1 MKINYMEGRM
11 IKKIIF
17 SKYFFIMK
25 HTSILIILLSA
36 NILYSQT
43 YLIKELKG
51 NIWVTSQVEMTNN
64 NKVIQTNRN
73 AKEPIKVNNRIITS
87 EEIERMGYNNAQE
100 VLANQPGFVNKGNY
114 MGNEVVD
121 PAGANGD
128 NIKIYINGILMN
140 TAKGNADAGVDLRR
154 IPANLIE
161 SIEIIG
167 NSIYI
172 TTKSPN
178 QDITLISFA
187 YGAYNT
193 IRPSILF
200 SKKIGDN
207 QIFTFTADSYYS
219 DANYYYDFTN
229 LAGKRITGNF
239 RDNRQFIINS
249 SANYKYILPNDD
261 YINAFVNVSYS
272 DSAAQYQ
279 IPPISYTDSWF
290 TFTTVASSI
299 SYNGFS
305 DILDYNINLSYLFDS
320 FVDRPYFKDGKF
332 ISDYKSHAIALNA
345 SLKRMDEL
353 LPNTITLYNQLTP
366 EYRYDILTED
376 TNSIE
381 TNFYYYPQRHSL
393 SIKYDMQLSFGYW
406 DDSTPIF
413 SLLPSIKYEY
423 QNEHFTNNQNNNY
436 LAYNAAFNLNFY
448 KGYSLYFSYS
458 SDYTSPT
465 FNDLYY
471 GTFSN
476 PNLKPETYNQILTK
490 LTLEP
495 ITNLTI
501 EASYAYTEYTNKI
514 VWYNAVPENVDSAVS
529 HIFNS
534 SIGYQIPFLNFNKI
548 SAKIGYSYQIA
559 NLGKNKLP
567 KIGLPEHVVSALLGY
582 DFIPNYKVLSSF
594 SINFIYTYSAPRPL
608 TENKPIYYSEVFHDF
623 NISLYSIWFNHLIVS
638 MNFKNIFNRTP
649 QLSTY
654 SVAKPFTWEIEVG
667 YNF

>member
-1 MKINYMEGRM
+1 MKINYMEGIM

-17 SKYFFIMK
+17 PKYFFIMK
-25 HTSILIILLSA
+25 HTSILIILLSV

-64 NKVIQTNRN
+64 NEVIQTNRN

-249 SANYKYILPNDD
+249 SA
-261 YINAFVNVSYS
+261 A
-272 DSAAQYQ
+272 
-279 IPPISYTDSWF
+279 
-290 TFTTVASSI
+290 
-299 SYNGFS
+299 G
-305 DILDYNINLSYLFDS
+305 
-320 FVDRPYFKDGKF
+320 
-332 ISDYKSHAIALNA
+332 
-345 SLKRMDEL
+345 
-353 LPNTITLYNQLTP
+353 
-366 EYRYDILTED
+366 
-376 TNSIE
+376 
-381 TNFYYYPQRHSL
+381 
-393 SIKYDMQLSFGYW
+393 
-406 DDSTPIF
+406 STP
-413 SLLPSIKYEY
+413 
-423 QNEHFTNNQNNNY
+423 
-436 LAYNAAFNLNFY
+436 
-448 KGYSLYFSYS
+448 
-458 SDYTSPT
+458 
-465 FNDLYY
+465 
-471 GTFSN
+471 
-476 PNLKPETYNQILTK
+476 
-490 LTLEP
+490 
-495 ITNLTI
+495 
-501 EASYAYTEYTNKI
+501 
-514 VWYNAVPENVDSAVS
+514 
-529 HIFNS
+529 
-534 SIGYQIPFLNFNKI
+534 
-548 SAKIGYSYQIA
+548 
-559 NLGKNKLP
+559 
-567 KIGLPEHVVSALLGY
+567 
-582 DFIPNYKVLSSF
+582 
-594 SINFIYTYSAPRPL
+594 
-608 TENKPIYYSEVFHDF
+608 
-623 NISLYSIWFNHLIVS
+623 
-638 MNFKNIFNRTP
+638 
-649 QLSTY
+649 
-654 SVAKPFTWEIEVG
+654 
-667 YNF
+667 